1 MILRL
6 LPGGEEQQIWTA
18 PLTRSWTITPEQA
31 GVRVAPSEAN
41 YTA

>member
-18 PLTRSWTITPEQA
+18 AQTRVSRLRRLLERGGFSA
-31 GVRVAPSEAN
+31 EH
-41 YTA
+41 